1 MQLLQKEMSK
11 RLGVANDA
19 DDIKG
24 HSFFASI
31 DWAALDKKEIS
42 PPYNPN
48 TVSSVDSFI
57 QV

>member
-1 MQLLQKEMSK
+1 MSK